1 MASDVLARS
10 MSAGSDDE
18 IEDLDDSSPGSDT
31 NNQPSSRNLPYAI
44 TAAQLASAI
53 ANATTQQLQP
63 STSRAST
70 STANTGNVP
79 VTPNTTQSQPTTPAV
94 DYTLQLETMREMGL
108 DDESLNLQGLRLAD
122 GNIEAAIEL
131 VLSGLE

>member
-1 MASDVLARS
+1 